1 MSQIQLVLSRFPKG
15 VDLRQGQRQGCS
27 SVVAGSCHPFGT
39 MTGIL

>member
-27 SVVAGSCHPFGT
+27 SVVAGCHPFGT
-39 MTGIL
+39 MTGTL